1 MLSAGLEEKELKRN
15 SCATLI
21 KQIHNELE
29 KNTNNMLRPQELTA
43 AQADALMILSQS
55 PEKQMSLKELERML
69 HVAQSTAAGIVNRL
83 EQRGY
88 IGGFSDEV
96 DKRVKLLRITEKGE
110 SCCYSAGKNAAKAE
124 EQLLEKLTETEREI
138 FHSLLRKVWDTL
150 L

>member
-1 MLSAGLEEKELKRN
+1 MKRN
-15 SCATLI
+15 SCGTLI

-29 KNTNNMLRPQELTA
+29 KNTNNMLRPQELTT

-55 PEKQMSLKELERML
+55 PEKQMSLKELERTL

-88 IGGFSDEV
+88 IGGFSDEA

-110 SCCYSAGKNAAKAE
+110 SCCCSAGKNVAKAE
-124 EQLLEKLTETEREI
+124 ERLLEKLTETEREI
-138 FHSLLRKVWDTL
+138 FHSLLQKVWDTL

>member
-29 KNTNNMLRPQELTA
+29 KNTNNMLRPQELTT

-55 PEKQMSLKELERML
+55 PEKQMSLKELERTL

-88 IGGFSDEV
+88 IGGFGDEA

-110 SCCYSAGKNAAKAE
+110 SCCYSAGKNVAKAE

-138 FHSLLRKVWDTL
+138 FHSLLQKVWDTL

>member
-1 MLSAGLEEKELKRN
+1 MKRN

-29 KNTNNMLRPQELTA
+29 KNTNNMLRPQGLTT

-55 PEKQMSLKELERML
+55 PEKQMSLKELERTL

-83 EQRGY
+83 ERRGC
-88 IGGFSDEV
+88 IGGFGDET
-96 DKRVKLLRITEKGE
+96 DKRVKMLRITEKGE
-110 SCCYSAGKNAAKAE
+110 SCCYNAGKNVAKAE